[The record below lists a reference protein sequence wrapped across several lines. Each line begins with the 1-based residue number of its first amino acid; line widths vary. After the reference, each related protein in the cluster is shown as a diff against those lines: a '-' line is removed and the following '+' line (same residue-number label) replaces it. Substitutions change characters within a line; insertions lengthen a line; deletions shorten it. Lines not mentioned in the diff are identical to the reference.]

1 MTNDVPPATP
11 PAPETT
17 APPASSSRGP
27 GLTTFTIEGRRA
39 PALFVVGWLA
49 TILGLGILVIGF
61 AGPRGLASGAL
72 VLVGL
77 VALSIGLVA
86 ASGSQAVERRSAGAA
101 YAGPSPVLL
110 FAASVAV
117 SSVGASLVGLLA
129 RLAGLDPE
137 GLPTTILIL
146 ALIQA
151 TYLGLTRLLVVG
163 TGALSWTDMGFRPLG
178 RPALAEL
185 AMGMTYAIPVI
196 VVTVIIAAVATLI
209 LPVVPESPLP
219 PTGSTI
225 GLLLNLLG
233 GAVLVP
239 IGEETMFRGVAT
251 TAWRLTDG
259 VRRAIVQG
267 ALFFAIV
274 HVLQVGGTSPTQALA
289 LAVVAFVTRVPVGL
303 ALGWLFLSRRSIW
316 ASIGL
321 HAAFNGLLL
330 VLAEASLRGAPP
342 SG

>member
-1 MTNDVPPATP
+1 MTSDVPPASP

-17 APPASSSRGP
+17 APPSGSPRVP
-27 GLTTFTIEGRRA
+27 GLGTFTVEGRRA

-49 TILGLGILVIGF
+49 TILGAGVLVVGF
-61 AGPRGLASGAL
+61 AGQRGIASTVL

-77 VALSIGLVA
+77 VVLSIGLVSGA
-86 ASGSQAVERRSAGAA
+86 GSQAIERRAAGAA
-101 YAGPSPVLL
+101 YTGPSPVLL

-117 SSVGASLVGLLA
+117 SSVGTSIVALVA
-129 RLAGLDPE
+129 RLLGLDPN
-137 GLPTTILIL
+137 GLATTIIVL
-146 ALIQA
+146 AVIQL

-163 TGALSWTDMGFRPLG
+163 TGALSWTEMGFRPVG

-196 VVTVIIAAVATLI
+196 VVTIIIAAVATRL

-219 PTGSTI
+219 PTGSTL

-251 TAWRLTDG
+251 TAWRVTDG
-259 VRRAIVQG
+259 VQRAIVQG

-289 LAVVAFVTRVPVGL
+289 LA
-303 ALGWLFLSRRSIW
+303 
-316 ASIGL
+316 
-321 HAAFNGLLL
+321 
-330 VLAEASLRGAPP
+330 
-342 SG
+342 